1 MILDHISN
9 LNLLAYYPNCIY
21 VRGVSIGLIELFLYD
36 HIAASSPVKKC
47 RIDIASDYST
57 ISASGS
63 SSSAVHVASG
73 NSNGQEIDEDL
84 HSRQFAVNGRE
95 TTRRLFASNV
105 LISGMHGL
113 GAEIGNAFLF
123 HFLMLLFGNY

>member
-1 MILDHISN
+1 MVIT
-9 LNLLAYYPNCIY
+9 
-21 VRGVSIGLIELFLYD
+21 
-36 HIAASSPVKKC
+36 ASSPVKKC

-113 GAEIGNAFLF
+113 GAEIAKNLILAGVKPVTL
-123 HFLMLLFGNY
+123 HDEKVVELWYLSSKS